1 MGEPRLKEFGDCDMV
16 LGPGVYALF
25 LYGECVYIG
34 KAKRVLHRIYAHK
47 NLWERVRKREKLPR
61 GGPLANIPAIRFNG
75 VGVYPCTEVDL
86 DWVERAMIE
95 KYRPRHNKQMKPK
108 GQVSLAKA
116 GFDFSALLN
125 PAAPEPRRV

>member
-1 MGEPRLKEFGDCDMV
+1 MTLWGRGCRLGGMMGEPRLKEFGDCDMV

-61 GGPLANIPAIRFNG
+61 GGPLANIPAIRRS
-75 VGVYPCTEVDL
+75 VASTPVRSRT
-86 DWVERAMIE
+86 
-95 KYRPRHNKQMKPK
+95 
-108 GQVSLAKA
+108 
-116 GFDFSALLN
+116 
-125 PAAPEPRRV
+125 